1 MKQPLIVLTG
11 PTASGKTA
19 LSIGLA
25 KAIGG
30 EIISA
35 DSMQVYRQMD
45 IGTAKIRPEEMEGIP
60 HYLVDV
66 LEPDASFNVV
76 IFQQMAREAMA
87 RIRANGHV
95 PIIVGGT
102 GFYIQAILNDIDFKI
117 KRLFKEGGDNVYGL
131 GATLEGF
138 DVNPL
143 MYEFVFDQAW
153 DYSVTTDQWITN
165 WSMCRGG
172 NQDANIIKAWRALHQ
187 KIYTEHATC
196 GQSVLMNARPR
207 LTGTKSWNTNPGIHY
222 ANNDLW
228 QIWKELLK
236 ARNINNSD
244 FRFDVINIGR
254 QVLGNLFSEY
264 RDQFTACYN
273 RKDTTGMREWST
285 RMDNLLL
292 DVDRL
297 LSCDATLS
305 IGKWLQDARNCGATV
320 SEKDYYEENA
330 RCILTVWGQQDT
342 QLNDYANRGWG
353 GLTRSFYRERWKRF
367 TDGVIA
373 AVSEDKPFDEDK
385 FHQDIT
391 QFEYNWTLQKDSF
404 PIVSEEDPIQ
414 IADSLILKY
423 DTYFTKA
430 Q

>member
-1 MKQPLIVLTG
+1 
-11 PTASGKTA
+11 
-19 LSIGLA
+19 
-25 KAIGG
+25 
-30 EIISA
+30 
-35 DSMQVYRQMD
+35 
-45 IGTAKIRPEEMEGIP
+45 
-60 HYLVDV
+60 
-66 LEPDASFNVV
+66 
-76 IFQQMAREAMA
+76 
-87 RIRANGHV
+87 
-95 PIIVGGT
+95 
-102 GFYIQAILNDIDFKI
+102 
-117 KRLFKEGGDNVYGL
+117 
-131 GATLEGF
+131 
-138 DVNPL
+138 
-143 MYEFVFDQAW
+143 
-153 DYSVTTDQWITN
+153 
-165 WSMCRGG
+165 
-172 NQDANIIKAWRALHQ
+172 
-187 KIYTEHATC
+187 
-196 GQSVLMNARPR
+196 
-207 LTGTKSWNTNPGIHY
+207 
-222 ANNDLW
+222 
-228 QIWKELLK
+228 
-236 ARNINNSD
+236 
-244 FRFDVINIGR
+244 
-254 QVLGNLFSEY
+254 
-264 RDQFTACYN
+264 
-273 RKDTTGMREWST
+273 MREWST